1 MHRDAID
8 RQQPN
13 IPAWPGGDENLQRD
27 DLHACIQQ
35 RTFRSLASF
44 DNEDLLTHAIDN
56 TGTGLQIVLTAL
68 KNLPVW

>member
-1 MHRDAID
+1 MHAFNK
-8 RQQPN
+8 QKN
-13 IPAWPGGDENLQRD
+13 
-27 DLHACIQQ
+27 
-35 RTFRSLASF
+35 RSLAIF